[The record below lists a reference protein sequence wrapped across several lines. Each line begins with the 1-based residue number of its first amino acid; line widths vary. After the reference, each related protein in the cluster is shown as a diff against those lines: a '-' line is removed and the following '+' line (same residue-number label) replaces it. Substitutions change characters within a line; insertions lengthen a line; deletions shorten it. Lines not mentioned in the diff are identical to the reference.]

1 MKTKFKLLAIVT
13 LMLLGLGI
21 ATIINVSLNF
31 REYSIKSA
39 IDKAKMTANV
49 VKDGL
54 TSHMVNGFMDKRQ
67 YYLDQIST
75 NDGIKSLW
83 LVRGNNVISQYG
95 EGLYGET
102 VRDAIDEKVIQNGEM
117 VKKISEDTGHITL
130 RVTIP
135 YKATID
141 GAEPNCLSCHNV
153 QRGDTLGAISM
164 EFDISDMRNDGFM
177 TILKILGINLLFII
191 VALVLINYYV
201 TPFIQLFSNL
211 QFGIRKAYRGDFT
224 HEFQSKVGGDAGK
237 VVNQLNTLFHKMHDT
252 FGEIKLNLSTFVTK
266 EGHADDPLFEAKTII
281 NELSDIYKFKKT
293 IELDENKNIVY
304 SRITD
309 ILNLKF
315 NLTHFALY
323 EINNKHNTRNLI
335 YISDSNLDSI
345 CNEQTVN
352 NNAQKCRAHR
362 TGSTVISTEF
372 NDLCKTCKPD
382 DKEYICLPFNI
393 NEEASIL
400 ISITTKEKLEINKF
414 TTYIPSI
421 KNYLEAAK
429 PVIESHILMEKLH
442 DTSLRDG
449 MTNLYNRRFL
459 EEFIDQVMSQAQRE
473 DEKYHVMMLDVDFF
487 KMVNDTYGHDV
498 GDTVIVALSKVLQD
512 NIRDADLAIRYGG
525 EEFIV
530 MLHNSTDEGALRVAQ
545 KIHATFAK
553 LVFDVGPDDKLQ
565 KTISIGM
572 SKFPT
577 DGDTIWKCIK
587 YADTALYEAKNTG
600 RNKIV
605 EFKSEMFDESSNN
618 DSY

>member
-13 LMLLGLGI
+13 FMLLGLAI

-31 REYSIKSA
+31 RDYSIKSA
-39 IDKAKMTANV
+39 VDKAHMTANI

-54 TSHMVNGFMDKRQ
+54 TSHMVSGFMDKRQ
-67 YYLDQIST
+67 YYLDQISR

-83 LVRGNNVISQYG
+83 LVRGKNVISQYG
-95 EGLYGET
+95 EGLHGET
-102 VRDAIDEKVIQNGEM
+102 IRDAIDADVIDNGNV
-117 VKKISEDTGHITL
+117 VKKITENTGQITL
-130 RVTIP
+130 RMTIP
-135 YKATID
+135 YKATTD
-141 GAEPNCLSCHNV
+141 GAETNCLTCHDV
-153 QRGDTLGAISM
+153 KAGDTLGAISM
-164 EFDISDMRNDGFM
+164 EFDISDMRSDGM
-177 TILKILGINLLFII
+177 VTILKILGINLLFII
-191 VALVLINYYV
+191 VALFLINHYV

-211 QFGIRKAYRGDFT
+211 QYGIRQAYRGDFT

-237 VVNQLNTLFHKMHDT
+237 VVKQLNTLFHKMHDT
-252 FGEIKLNLSTFVTK
+252 FGEIKINLSTFVTK
-266 EGHADDPLFEAKTII
+266 ESYSDDPLFEAKTII

-309 ILNLKF
+309 ILKSKF
-315 NLTHFALY
+315 DLTHYAFY
-323 EINNKHNTRNLI
+323 EINNKYNTRDLI
-335 YISDSNLDSI
+335 YISDIKLDSI

-362 TGSTVISTEF
+362 TGSNVISTEF
-372 NDLCKTCKPD
+372 NHLCKTCKPD
-382 DKEYICLPFNI
+382 DKEYLCLPFNI
-393 NEEASIL
+393 NEDSSIL
-400 ISITTKEKLEINKF
+400 ISITSKDKLEINKF

-459 EEFIDQVMSQAQRE
+459 EEFIDQVMNQAQRE
-473 DEKYHVMMLDVDFF
+473 DETYHVMMLDVDFF

-498 GDTVIVALSKVLQD
+498 GDTVIVALSKVLLD
-512 NIRDADLAIRYGG
+512 NIREADLAIRYGG

-530 MLHNSTDEGALRVAQ
+530 MLHNATDEGALRVA
-545 KIHATFAK
+545 KNIHESFAK
-553 LVFDVGPDDKLQ
+553 LVFDVGPNEKLQ

-572 SKFPT
+572 SKFPS
-577 DGDTIWKCIK
+577 DGDTIWKSIK

-605 EFKSEMFDESSNN
+605 TFKSEMFEEEVNSSN
-618 DSY
+618 Y